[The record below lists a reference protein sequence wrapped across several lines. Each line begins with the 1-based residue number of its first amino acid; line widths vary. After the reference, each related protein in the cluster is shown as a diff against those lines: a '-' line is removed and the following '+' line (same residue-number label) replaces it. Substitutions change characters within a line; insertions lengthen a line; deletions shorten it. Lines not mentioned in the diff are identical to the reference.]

1 MSNDIQDKRQS
12 KRYKVFEFA
21 AIHTDKGSAAGVI
34 DDISAEGVLVTAE
47 IELAIGQEVMFELDG
62 FGDIPAI
69 VRHVRD
75 TLAGMSLILE
85 GERKEAFIKWLEN
98 LEKENE

>member
-1 MSNDIQDKRQS
+1 MSNDEQDKRQS

-34 DDISAEGVLVTAE
+34 DDISAEGVLITAE
-47 IELAIGQEVMFELDG
+47 IELSIGQEVRFELEG
-62 FGDIPAI
+62 FGDIPAV

-85 GERKEAFIKWLEN
+85 GERKEAFIKWLEDM
-98 LEKENE
+98 EKEDE